1 MKTTMIKKN
10 LKTGMLLF
18 AFLLI
23 SNVMLA
29 QGKASPAETAK
40 GIVNGANISIK
51 YSSPAVKG
59 RKIWG
64 GLVPYDAVW
73 RAGANEA
80 TVFVT
85 DKKITVE
92 GKALAAGS
100 YSIYAIPGE
109 KTWKII
115 FNSETGQWG
124 TTHDGTSTRVAD
136 KDVLTVTVTPVK
148 TKALEERLKYLVTGK
163 GISLVWENLAVPVAI
178 K

>member
-1 MKTTMIKKN
+1 M
-10 LKTGMLLF
+10 LVLGLLF
-18 AFLLI
+18 T
-23 SNVMLA
+23 SNAMMA
-29 QGKASPAETAK
+29 QGAKPSPAATAT
-40 GIVNGANISIK
+40 GTVNGADINVK

-64 GLVPYDAVW
+64 GLVPYDKDW

-80 TVFVT
+80 TVFT
-85 DKKITVE
+85 TSKKIMVE
-92 GKALAAGS
+92 GKPLAAGS
-100 YSIYAIPGE
+100 YSIYAVPGE

-124 TTHDGTSTRVAD
+124 TTKDGSSRVPA

-148 TKALEERLKYLVTGK
+148 TNMLEERLKYDITPKGLVL
-163 GISLVWENLAVPVAI
+163 SWENLKVPVAI

>member
-1 MKTTMIKKN
+1 MNIKK
-10 LKTGMLLF
+10 LKAGMLTF
-18 AFLLI
+18 GFLLV
-23 SNVMLA
+23 STAMWA
-29 QGKASPAETAK
+29 QGSKPSPAATAT
-40 GIVNGANISIK
+40 GTVNGANITIN

-64 GLVPYDAVW
+64 GLVPFGQVW

-80 TVFVT
+80 TVFKT
-85 DKKITVE
+85 DKKIMVE

-115 FNSETGQWG
+115 FNAETGQWG
-124 TTHDGTSTRVAD
+124 TTHDGVTTRVPA
-136 KDVLTVTVTPVK
+136 KDVLAVTVTPVK
-148 TKALEERLKYLVTGK
+148 TKTLEERLKYEVTPK
-163 GISLVWENLAVPVAI
+163 GIALIWENLSVPVTI

>member
-1 MKTTMIKKN
+1 MIIKK
-10 LKTGMLLF
+10 LSTGLLL
-18 AFLLI
+18 ALLLV
-23 SNVMLA
+23 SNVMCA
-29 QGKASPAETAK
+29 QGSKPSPAATAE
-40 GIVNGANISIK
+40 GTVNGAKITIK

-80 TVFVT
+80 TTFTT
-85 DKKITVE
+85 DKKIMVE

-100 YSIYAIPGE
+100 YSIYAIPGA
-109 KTWKII
+109 KTWKVI

-124 TTHDGTSTRVAD
+124 TSHDGVTTRVPE
-136 KDVLTVTVTPVK
+136 KDVLTVTVSPVK
-148 TKALEERLKYLVTGK
+148 SKALEEHLKYTVTPK
-163 GISLVWENLAVPVAI
+163 GFDLVWENLAVPVAI